1 MKFESLSPNEILMTN
16 DGQQVEGNQQMQV
29 HNNLIASSTHESML
43 ASDDKNEV
51 QRPLQMVSY

>member
-1 MKFESLSPNEILMTN
+1 MKFESLSTNKLLIRN
-16 DGQQVEGNQQMQV
+16 DGQQVEGNQPMQV